1 MIIKKIPKLQ
11 NIESD
16 LSKLLEEERYD
27 LFVDLVIDFGELLSE
42 EPLKHT
48 MCIKTFLAKSAG
60 ELCLVTI
67 FADNLHG
74 IEECIYSKYEPE
86 VQKVSLKEVVS
97 YEVVPFHVPKN
108 RSF

>member
-1 MIIKKIPKLQ
+1 MIIKKIPELQ

-16 LSKLLEEERYD
+16 LSRLLEEEQHD
-27 LFVDLVIDFGELLSE
+27 LFVDLVTEFGVLLSE

-48 MCIKTFLAKSAG
+48 MYIKTFLAKSAG

-67 FADNLHG
+67 VADNIHG
-74 IEECIYSKYEPE
+74 IQECIYSGYEPE

-97 YEVVPFHVPKN
+97 YEVVPC
-108 RSF
+108 S